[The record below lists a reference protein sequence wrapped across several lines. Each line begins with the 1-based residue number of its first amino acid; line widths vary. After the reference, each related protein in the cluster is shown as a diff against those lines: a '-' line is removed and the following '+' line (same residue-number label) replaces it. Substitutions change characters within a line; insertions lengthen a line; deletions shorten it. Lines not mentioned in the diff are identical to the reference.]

1 LDEYDSRVEAISYAL
16 GSDDGIS
23 TKKYDEADVILLGVS
38 RTGKTPVCLYLAF
51 HYGVHAAN
59 YPLTEENLEAIHGE
73 APPVLV
79 PYRKKL
85 CGLTINPER
94 LEQIRA
100 RRLPGSRYA
109 SFAQCRTEVVR
120 AEAIFASLKLPFFN
134 VTSMSMEEIA
144 VAVLDTMH
152 LPRR

>member
-1 LDEYDSRVEAISYAL
+1 M
-16 GSDDGIS
+16 
-23 TKKYDEADVILLGVS
+23 
-38 RTGKTPVCLYLAF
+38 
-51 HYGVHAAN
+51 
-59 YPLTEENLEAIHGE
+59 HGE
-73 APPVLV
+73 PPPVLV
-79 PYRKKL
+79 PHRNKL

-100 RRLPGSRYA
+100 RRRPGSRYA